1 MRRLIRTVTRTIL
14 ATAWL
19 ALVAGMILLPGLP
32 RGAGNASAAPADTLT
47 VAYPLEPDTLNPY
60 ATHIPAVGDM
70 GLAEGFVTNDEKMR
84 YIPLLAQRVPLLS
97 NGGVRL
103 VGQKMIVTWKLKPGL
118 KWSDGQPVTSADA
131 LFTYKAMIDPEFRV
145 DTRPGWNLIES
156 VETPDPLTVVATFK
170 TPFAAYVVNT
180 FRFLMPK
187 HVLEGK
193 DLNTYAP
200 YNRNP
205 VLTGPY
211 KVERWQP
218 GQMLVEVA
226 NPYYRGA
233 AQGAPHFK
241 RIVWRFVQDAN
252 TRINMLKTGE
262 AQVAW
267 LVPFDQI
274 KALQAAPNIKVVV
287 YPLNAWMHFDFN
299 LKRAMWQDV
308 RVRQAVAYAIDKPG
322 IVSNILGGLGT
333 VAGPPMTPLSWGYD
347 PHAYSQYTYDPAKA
361 KQLLAAA
368 GWTPGPNGIL
378 QKDGQPM
385 TFENC
390 NATGDATQ
398 DRVQQ
403 VIQAELRAVGMDM
416 QIHNYSSTV
425 YGQIRV
431 TGQCDTLFHRW
442 KIAAPPVLS
451 IFYSADALPPNGL
464 NEDFYVNKDVTDVIN
479 QAEQEIDTQKAKALF
494 WKAQEM
500 LGQDVPSIPI
510 YYMVSAT
517 ATSSRLVGLT
527 GNPSNAGDGWNI
539 GQWRYS
545 P

>member
-1 MRRLIRTVTRTIL
+1 MQRLTRTVTGTIL
-14 ATAWL
+14 ASTWL
-19 ALVAGMILLPGLP
+19 ALVAGMVVLPGVP
-32 RGAGNASAAPADTLT
+32 RGAGTASAAPSDTLT

-226 NPYYRGA
+226 NPHYRGA
-233 AQGAPHFK
+233 AQGLPYFK

-299 LKRAMWQDV
+299 LKRSMWQDV
-308 RVRQAVAYAIDKPG
+308 RVRQAVAYAIDKHG

-347 PHAYSQYTYDPAKA
+347 PHAYSQYSYDSAKA
-361 KQLLAAA
+361 KQLLGAA

-464 NEDFYVNKDVTDVIN
+464 NEDFYINKEVTDVIN

-517 ATSSRLVGLT
+517 ATSSQLVGLT

-539 GQWRYS
+539 GQWRYG

>member
-1 MRRLIRTVTRTIL
+1 MPKPSGSAAGRVLV
-14 ATAWL
+14 TAWVI
-19 ALVAGMILLPGLP
+19 VAAGVIPIPGP
-32 RGAGNASAAPADTLT
+32 AGGTGAAEAGPVDTLT
-47 VAYPLEPDTLNPY
+47 IAYPLEPDTLNPY

-70 GLAEGFVTNDEKMR
+70 GLAEGFVTNDDKMR
-84 YIPLLAQRVPLLS
+84 YIPLLAQQVPLLS

-131 LFTYKAMIDPEFRV
+131 AFTYQAMIDPAFRV

-156 VETPDPLTVVATFK
+156 IETPDALTVVATFK
-170 TPFAAYVVNT
+170 TPYSAYVVNT

-193 DLNTYAP
+193 DLNTYTP

-211 KVERWQP
+211 KVEQWQP
-218 GQMLVEVA
+218 GQELVEVA

-233 AQGAPHFK
+233 VQGLPRIK
-241 RIVWRFVQDAN
+241 RVVWRFVQDPN

-274 KALQAAPNIKVVV
+274 KALQATPNLKVVI

-299 LKRAMWQDV
+299 LKRPMWQDV
-308 RVRQAVAYAIDKPG
+308 RVRQAVAYAIDKHG

-333 VAGPPMTPLSWGYD
+333 VAGPPMTPLTW
-347 PHAYSQYTYDPAKA
+347 AYNPNAYRQYTYDPAKA
-361 KQLLAAA
+361 QQLLGAA
-368 GWTPGPNGIL
+368 GWTPGSNGVL
-378 QKDGQPM
+378 QKDGQAM

-398 DRVQQ
+398 DRVQE

-416 QIHNYSSTV
+416 QIRNYSTTV
-425 YGQIRV
+425 YGEIRV
-431 TGQCDTLFHRW
+431 TGKCDTLFHRW
-442 KIAAPPVLS
+442 KIGAPPLLS
-451 IFYSADALPPNGL
+451 IFYSAEALPPNGL
-464 NEDFYVNKDVTDVIN
+464 NEDFYINNEVTAAIN
-479 QAEQEIDTQKAKALF
+479 QAEQEIDPQKAKALF

-500 LGQDVPSIPI
+500 LGRDVPSIPI

-517 ATSSRLVGLT
+517 ATSSRLTGLT

-539 GQWRYS
+539 AEWQLT

>member
-1 MRRLIRTVTRTIL
+1 MRRLKRTLTGTIF
-14 ATAWL
+14 TVAWL
-19 ALVAGMILLPGLP
+19 ALVAGLIAIPGP
-32 RGAGNASAAPADTLT
+32 PAGNTAAAATPDTLT
-47 VAYPLEPDTLNPY
+47 IAYPLEPDTLNPY

-84 YIPLLAQRVPLLS
+84 YIPLLAQQVPLLS
-97 NGGVRL
+97 NGGVKL
-103 VGQKMIVTWKLKPGL
+103 VGQKMVVTWKLKPGL

-131 LFTYKAMIDPEFRV
+131 VFTYKAMIDTTFRV

-156 VETPDPLTVVATFK
+156 VETPDDLTVVATFK
-170 TPFAAYVVNT
+170 TPYSGYIVNT

-187 HVLEGK
+187 HILEGQ
-193 DLNTYAP
+193 DLNTYTP
-200 YNRNP
+200 YNRSP

-211 KVERWQP
+211 KVESWQP
-218 GQMLVEVA
+218 GQTLVEVA

-233 AQGAPHFK
+233 AQGLPHIK
-241 RIVWRFVQDAN
+241 RIVWRFVQDPN
-252 TRINMLKTGE
+252 TRINMVKTGE

-274 KALQAAPNIKVVV
+274 KALQATPNVKVVI

-299 LKRAMWQDV
+299 LKRPMWQDV
-308 RVRQAVAYAIDKPG
+308 RVRQAVAYAIDKRG
-322 IVSNILGGLGT
+322 IVTSVLGGLGT
-333 VAGPPMTPLSWGYD
+333 VAGPPMTPLTWAYD
-347 PHAYSQYTYDPAKA
+347 GKAYGQYPYNPEKA

-368 GWTPGPNGIL
+368 GWTPGSNGVL
-378 QKDGQPM
+378 QKDGQAL

-425 YGQIRV
+425 YGEIRV
-431 TGQCDTLFHRW
+431 TGKCDTLFHRW
-442 KIAAPPVLS
+442 KIGAPPALS

-479 QAEQEIDTQKAKALF
+479 QAEQEIDPAKAKPLF

-500 LGQDVPSIPI
+500 LGQDVPTIPV

-517 ATSSRLVGLT
+517 ATSSKLAGLT

-539 GQWRYS
+539 EQWRYTQ
-545 P
+545 

>member
-1 MRRLIRTVTRTIL
+1 MPKPKGSAAGRVLV
-14 ATAWL
+14 TAWVIF
-19 ALVAGMILLPGLP
+19 AAGVIPIPEPPGGS
-32 RGAGNASAAPADTLT
+32 GAASAAPADTLT
-47 VAYPLEPDTLNPY
+47 IAYPLEPDTLNPY

-70 GLAEGFVTNDEKMR
+70 GLAEGFVTNDDKMR
-84 YIPLLAQRVPLLS
+84 YIPLLAQQVPLLS

-131 LFTYKAMIDPEFRV
+131 AFTYQAMIDPAFRV

-156 VETPDPLTVVATFK
+156 IETPDALTVVATFK
-170 TPFAAYVVNT
+170 TPYSAYVVNT

-193 DLNTYAP
+193 DLNTYTP

-211 KVERWQP
+211 KVEQWQP
-218 GQMLVEVA
+218 GQELVEVA

-233 AQGAPHFK
+233 VQGLPRIK
-241 RIVWRFVQDAN
+241 RVVWRFVQDPN

-274 KALQAAPNIKVVV
+274 KALQATPNLKVVI

-299 LKRAMWQDV
+299 LKRPMWQDV
-308 RVRQAVAYAIDKPG
+308 RVRQAVAYAIDKHG

-333 VAGPPMTPLSWGYD
+333 VAGPPMTPLTW
-347 PHAYSQYTYDPAKA
+347 AYNPNAYRQYTYDPAKA
-361 KQLLAAA
+361 QQLLGAA
-368 GWTPGPNGIL
+368 GWTPGSNGVL
-378 QKDGQPM
+378 QKDGQAM

-398 DRVQQ
+398 DRVQE

-416 QIHNYSSTV
+416 QIRNYSSTV
-425 YGQIRV
+425 YGEIRV
-431 TGQCDTLFHRW
+431 TGKCDTLFHRW
-442 KIAAPPVLS
+442 KIGAPPLLS
-451 IFYSADALPPNGL
+451 IFYSAEALPPNGL
-464 NEDFYVNKDVTDVIN
+464 NEDFYINNEVTAAIN
-479 QAEQEIDTQKAKALF
+479 QAEQEIDPQKAKALF

-500 LGQDVPSIPI
+500 LGRDVPSIPI

-517 ATSSRLVGLT
+517 ATSSRLTGLT

-539 GQWRYS
+539 AEWQLT

>member
-1 MRRLIRTVTRTIL
+1 MRRRTRTVTRTIL
-14 ATAWL
+14 AAASL

-32 RGAGNASAAPADTLT
+32 RGAGDASAAPADTLT

-84 YIPLLAQRVPLLS
+84 YIPLLVQRVPLLS

-170 TPFAAYVVNT
+170 APFAAYVVNT

-211 KVERWQP
+211 RVERWQP

-233 AQGAPHFK
+233 AQGVPYFK

-361 KQLLAAA
+361 KQLLSAA

-464 NEDFYVNKDVTDVIN
+464 NEDFYVNKEVTDVIN

-539 GQWRYS
+539 DQWRYS